1 MFAHLEPITV
11 MYDLHYDVDMIEI
24 FLKSSSVLYECRT
37 YLTVVVGFKL
47 RHFCQKQCRNKSRLP
62 T

>member
-1 MFAHLEPITV
+1 

-37 YLTVVVGFKL
+37 YLTVVVGLKL
-47 RHFCQKQCRNKSRLP
+47 RHLSK
-62 T
+62 TV

>member
-11 MYDLHYDVDMIEI
+11 LYDLQLAE
-24 FLKSSSVLYECRT
+24 FSCKSDTKQYECRT

-47 RHFCQKQCRNKSRLP
+47 RYLSK
-62 T
+62 TV